1 MENNTRHYFGIIHIG
16 TVNMAMKII
25 SFTSLDDMEVIEN
38 VSQEVEYGEEVFKT
52 HHVSFQS
59 LNEICRILTGFR
71 QLLKDYDV
79 TDVRVIT
86 TTAIRE
92 ANNMLNALDQIYVR
106 TGFTVE
112 VVHMAKEIYYKFF
125 GLYYHVLKGKFNF
138 AGQAVLLIDITSGG
152 MGLTCWQNDELL
164 FQENVYLGS
173 LRILENFTKK
183 QRQHLSFPT
192 AVREFIHGNLAPLWA
207 NVQAHQIQY
216 VVLSGKSAVL
226 LGRLMHMEPQN
237 GVTLIRP
244 RDFIQFVQSFHGLTP
259 IKLVQNCG
267 LSEGLANV
275 IMPTIMLYYE
285 LFRTIDVDMIVLM
298 RTTFTEGYSM
308 HYIAEKTNAPYR
320 EHQHALLLGLART
333 IASRYLY
340 DPAHSA
346 RVESYSATLFKA
358 MQKLGGMS
366 ERAGYLL
373 RLAAILHETGKFINM
388 RKHRVCS
395 YELIRRTDLF
405 GLTDEEKEVVAC
417 VAAYVNMSATTD
429 LSADIVERRLEP
441 EIELLVSK
449 LQAIF
454 SLADAL
460 DKSHTGKITAIRAEL
475 QGEELIV
482 HYERR
487 LDISLERWMF
497 AKVSV
502 NFEEVFGVTPKLV
515 KGQV

>member
-92 ANNMLNALDQIYVR
+92 ADNMLNALDQIYVR

-226 LGRLMHMEPQN
+226 LGRLTRAQN
-237 GVTLIRP
+237 LYQP
-244 RDFIQFVQSFHGLTP
+244 HGFL
-259 IKLVQNCG
+259 
-267 LSEGLANV
+267 
-275 IMPTIMLYYE
+275 
-285 LFRTIDVDMIVLM
+285 
-298 RTTFTEGYSM
+298 
-308 HYIAEKTNAPYR
+308 
-320 EHQHALLLGLART
+320 
-333 IASRYLY
+333 
-340 DPAHSA
+340 
-346 RVESYSATLFKA
+346 
-358 MQKLGGMS
+358 
-366 ERAGYLL
+366 
-373 RLAAILHETGKFINM
+373 
-388 RKHRVCS
+388 
-395 YELIRRTDLF
+395 
-405 GLTDEEKEVVAC
+405 
-417 VAAYVNMSATTD
+417 
-429 LSADIVERRLEP
+429 
-441 EIELLVSK
+441 
-449 LQAIF
+449 AIF
-454 SLADAL
+454 
-460 DKSHTGKITAIRAEL
+460 
-475 QGEELIV
+475 
-482 HYERR
+482 
-487 LDISLERWMF
+487 
-497 AKVSV
+497 
-502 NFEEVFGVTPKLV
+502 
-515 KGQV
+515 

>member
-1 MENNTRHYFGIIHIG
+1 
-16 TVNMAMKII
+16 
-25 SFTSLDDMEVIEN
+25 
-38 VSQEVEYGEEVFKT
+38 
-52 HHVSFQS
+52 
-59 LNEICRILTGFR
+59 
-71 QLLKDYDV
+71 
-79 TDVRVIT
+79 
-86 TTAIRE
+86 
-92 ANNMLNALDQIYVR
+92 
-106 TGFTVE
+106 
-112 VVHMAKEIYYKFF
+112 
-125 GLYYHVLKGKFNF
+125 
-138 AGQAVLLIDITSGG
+138 
-152 MGLTCWQNDELL
+152 
-164 FQENVYLGS
+164 
-173 LRILENFTKK
+173 
-183 QRQHLSFPT
+183 
-192 AVREFIHGNLAPLWA
+192 
-207 NVQAHQIQY
+207 
-216 VVLSGKSAVL
+216 
-226 LGRLMHMEPQN
+226 
-237 GVTLIRP
+237 
-244 RDFIQFVQSFHGLTP
+244 
-259 IKLVQNCG
+259 
-267 LSEGLANV
+267 
-275 IMPTIMLYYE
+275 
-285 LFRTIDVDMIVLM
+285 
-298 RTTFTEGYSM
+298 
-308 HYIAEKTNAPYR
+308 
-320 EHQHALLLGLART
+320 
-333 IASRYLY
+333 
-340 DPAHSA
+340 
-346 RVESYSATLFKA
+346 